1 MKQRQRQ
8 RAVQEGS
15 MPSESTS
22 PTTVSGSTRLYGIM
36 GYPIGHSLSPLM
48 HTLAFRQHGLD
59 AVYVPFSVAPD
70 ELGKAVAG
78 AAALGVAGFNVTIPH
93 KEAIMACLDEV
104 TDEASAIGA
113 VNTVHVHDG
122 RSTGHNTDGAGFL
135 QPLQGLGAPLDQLTV
150 CVLGA
155 GGAARALAA
164 ALLNAGCP
172 RLLIANRT
180 HARGE
185 RLAADLQ
192 KGFAAAEVRAV
203 PMAAA
208 ADAARQSRLVVNAT
222 SLGMHEGDEPVLPR
236 RCFAPGQIVYD
247 IVYRPL
253 NTPFLQ
259 DARAA
264 GAATIGGLDML
275 LGQGAAAFTIWTGL
289 DFPLQA
295 VRPALEARLA
305 QG

>member
-1 MKQRQRQ
+1 MKHRERQRT
-8 RAVQEGS
+8 VQEDNV
-15 MPSESTS
+15 PTESTS
-22 PTTVSGSTRLYGIM
+22 PTSVSGSTRLYGIM

-48 HTLAFRQHGLD
+48 HTLAFRHHGLD

-70 ELGKAVAG
+70 DLARAVAG
-78 AAALGVAGFNVTIPH
+78 SVALGVAGFNVTIPH

-104 TDEASAIGA
+104 TAEARAIGA

-122 RSTGHNTDGAGFL
+122 RTAGHNTDGAGFL
-135 QPLQGLGAPLDQLTV
+135 QPLQNLGAPLSQLPV
-150 CVLGA
+150 LVLGA

-172 RLLIANRT
+172 RLVIANRT
-180 HARGE
+180 HARSE

-192 KGFAAAEVRAV
+192 KRFTDAEVRAV
-203 PMAAA
+203 PMSDA
-208 ADAARQSRLVVNAT
+208 ADAAQQSRLLVNAT
-222 SLGMHEGDEPVLPR
+222 SLGMHEGDEPLLPS
-236 RCFAPGQIVYD
+236 RCFGPEQIVYD

-253 NTPFLQ
+253 NTPFMQ

-264 GAATIGGLDML
+264 GCTTIGGLDML

-289 DFPLQA
+289 AFPLEA
-295 VRPALEARLA
+295 VGPTLEAHLD
-305 QG
+305 

>member
-1 MKQRQRQ
+1 M
-8 RAVQEGS
+8 S
-15 MPSESTS
+15 TESTS
-22 PTTVSGSTRLYGIM
+22 PPTVSGFTQLYGIM

-48 HTLAFRQHGLD
+48 HTLAFRHHGLD
-59 AVYVPFSVAPD
+59 AVYLPFAVAPD
-70 ELGKAVAG
+70 DLGRAVAG
-78 AAALGVAGFNVTIPH
+78 AVSLSVAGFNLTIPH

-104 TDEASAIGA
+104 TDEARAIGA
-113 VNTVHVHDG
+113 VNTVHVQDG
-122 RSTGHNTDGAGFL
+122 RTTGHNTDGAGFL
-135 QPLQGLGAPLDQLTV
+135 QPLQNLGAPLNQISV

-172 RLLIANRT
+172 RLVIANRT
-180 HARGE
+180 HARSE

-192 KGFAAAEVRAV
+192 KRFAAAEIRAV
-203 PMAAA
+203 PMPEAAN
-208 ADAARQSRLVVNAT
+208 AARQSLLLVNAT
-222 SLGMHEGDEPVLPR
+222 SLGMHKDDEPLLPS
-236 RCFAPGQIVYD
+236 RCFRSEQIVYD

-264 GAATIGGLDML
+264 GATTVGGLDML

-289 DFPLQA
+289 AFPLEV
-295 VRPALEARLA
+295 VRPALEARLD
-305 QG
+305 

>member
-1 MKQRQRQ
+1 
-8 RAVQEGS
+8 
-15 MPSESTS
+15 MPAESTS
-22 PTTVSGSTRLYGIM
+22 PTRVSGSTRLYGIM

-48 HTLAFRQHGLD
+48 HTLAFRHHGMD

-70 ELGKAVAG
+70 DLAKAVAG
-78 AAALGVAGFNVTIPH
+78 AVALGVAGFNVTIPH
-93 KEAIMACLDEV
+93 KEAILACLEEV
-104 TDEASAIGA
+104 TDEARAIGA
-113 VNTVHVHDG
+113 VNTVHVQDG
-122 RSTGHNTDGAGFL
+122 RTTGHNTDGAGFL
-135 QPLQGLGAPLDQLTV
+135 QPLQNLGTPLKQLSV

-172 RLLIANRT
+172 QLVIANRT
-180 HARGE
+180 DIRSE

-192 KGFAAAEVRAV
+192 TRFDAAEVRAV
-203 PMAAA
+203 PMS
-208 ADAARQSRLVVNAT
+208 DAANVAQQSRLLVNAT
-222 SLGMHEGDEPVLPR
+222 SLGMHAGDEPLLPS
-236 RCFAPGQIVYD
+236 RCFGPEQIVYD

-264 GAATIGGLDML
+264 GATTIGGLDML

-289 DFPLQA
+289 AFPLAA
-295 VRPALEARLA
+295 VRPALEARLD
-305 QG
+305 

>member
-1 MKQRQRQ
+1 
-8 RAVQEGS
+8 
-15 MPSESTS
+15 MPAESTS
-22 PTTVSGSTRLYGIM
+22 PTRVSGSTRLYGIM

-48 HTLAFRQHGLD
+48 HTLAFRHHRMD

-70 ELGKAVAG
+70 DLAKAVAG
-78 AAALGVAGFNVTIPH
+78 AVALGVAGFNVTIPH
-93 KEAIMACLDEV
+93 KEAILACLDEV
-104 TDEASAIGA
+104 TDEARAIGA
-113 VNTVHVHDG
+113 VNTVHVQDG
-122 RSTGHNTDGAGFL
+122 RTTGHNTDGAGFL
-135 QPLQGLGAPLDQLTV
+135 QPLQNLGTPLNQLSV

-172 RLLIANRT
+172 QLVIANRT
-180 HARGE
+180 GARSE

-192 KGFAAAEVRAV
+192 TRFVAAEVRAV
-203 PMAAA
+203 PMS
-208 ADAARQSRLVVNAT
+208 DAANVAQQSRLLVNAT
-222 SLGMHEGDEPVLPR
+222 SLGMHAGDEPLLPR
-236 RCFAPGQIVYD
+236 RCFGPEQIVYD

-264 GAATIGGLDML
+264 GATTIGGLDML

-289 DFPLQA
+289 AFPLAA
-295 VRPALEARLA
+295 VRPALEARLD
-305 QG
+305 

>member
-1 MKQRQRQ
+1 
-8 RAVQEGS
+8 
-15 MPSESTS
+15 MPTESTS
-22 PTTVSGSTRLYGIM
+22 SGATRLYGIM

-48 HTLAFRQHGLD
+48 HALAFQHHGLD

-70 ELGKAVAG
+70 NLASAVAG
-78 AAALGVAGFNVTIPH
+78 AVALGMAGFNVTIPH
-93 KEAIMACLDEV
+93 KEAILACLDEA
-104 TDEASAIGA
+104 TDEARGIGA

-122 RSTGHNTDGAGFL
+122 RTIGYNTDGAGFL
-135 QPLQGLGAPLDQLTV
+135 QPLQRLGAPVNQLSV

-172 RLLIANRT
+172 QLVVANRT
-180 HARGE
+180 HARSE
-185 RLAADLQ
+185 RLVAELQ
-192 KGFAAAEVRAV
+192 ARYQGAEVRAV
-203 PMAAA
+203 AMAAA
-208 ADAARQSRLVVNAT
+208 ADVAAESRLVVNAT
-222 SLGMHEGDEPVLPR
+222 SLGMHDDDAPLLPS
-236 RCFAPGQIVYD
+236 RCFGPGQIVYD

-264 GAATIGGLDML
+264 GAVTMGGLDML

-289 DFPLQA
+289 AFPLEA
-295 VRPALEARLA
+295 VRPVLEARLA
-305 QG
+305 

>member
-1 MKQRQRQ
+1 M
-8 RAVQEGS
+8 
-15 MPSESTS
+15 STA
-22 PTTVSGSTRLYGIM
+22 PMIPAAVSGSTRLYGIM

-48 HTLAFRQHGLD
+48 HTLAFRHHGMD

-70 ELGKAVAG
+70 DLGRAVAG

-93 KEAIMACLDEV
+93 KEAIMAHLDEV
-104 TDEASAIGA
+104 TDAARAIGA

-122 RSTGHNTDGAGFL
+122 GTTGHNTDGAGFL
-135 QPLQGLGAPLDQLTV
+135 QPLQRLEAPLNELTA

-172 RLLIANRT
+172 QLVITNRT
-180 HARGE
+180 HARSE

-192 KGFAAAEVRAV
+192 EQYATAEVRAV
-203 PMAAA
+203 SMSDA
-208 ADAARQSRLVVNAT
+208 ADAAQQSRLIVNAT
-222 SLGMHEGDEPVLPR
+222 SLGMHEGDAPLLPSC
-236 RCFAPGQIVYD
+236 CFGPGRIVYD

-259 DARAA
+259 DARVA
-264 GAATIGGLDML
+264 GATTIGGLDML

-289 DFPLQA
+289 AFPLEA
-295 VRPALEARLA
+295 VRPTLEARLD
-305 QG
+305 

>member
-1 MKQRQRQ
+1 MKHREYWQ
-8 RAVQEGS
+8 AVQEGS
-15 MPSESTS
+15 MPTESTS

-48 HTLAFRQHGLD
+48 HTLAFRHHGLD

-70 ELGKAVAG
+70 DLGRAVAG

-122 RSTGHNTDGAGFL
+122 RTTGHNTDGAGFL
-135 QPLQGLGAPLDQLTV
+135 QPLQNLGAPLNHLSV

-172 RLLIANRT
+172 QLVIANRT
-180 HARGE
+180 HARSE

-192 KGFAAAEVRAV
+192 KRYQDAAVRAV
-203 PMAAA
+203 SMASV
-208 ADAARQSRLVVNAT
+208 ADVARESRLVVNAT
-222 SLGMHEGDEPVLPR
+222 SIGMHGGDAPLLPS
-236 RCFAPGQIVYD
+236 RCFRHEQIAYD

-264 GAATIGGLDML
+264 GATAIGGLDML

-289 DFPLQA
+289 AFPLEA
-295 VRPALEARLA
+295 VRPALEARLE
-305 QG
+305 